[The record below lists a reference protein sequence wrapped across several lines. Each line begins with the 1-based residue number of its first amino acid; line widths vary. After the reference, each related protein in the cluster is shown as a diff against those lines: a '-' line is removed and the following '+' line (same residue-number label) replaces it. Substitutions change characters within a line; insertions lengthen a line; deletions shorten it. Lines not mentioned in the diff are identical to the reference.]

1 MGKDMCGSTGIGNT
15 VSGFFFFFKEG
26 RLTYFGRKNYF
37 FPKFLFVF
45 VFK

>member
-1 MGKDMCGSTGIGNT
+1 MGKGMCGSTGISNT
-15 VSGFFFFFKEG
+15 VSGFFFKKEG
-26 RLTYFGRKNYF
+26 RLTYFGRNNYF